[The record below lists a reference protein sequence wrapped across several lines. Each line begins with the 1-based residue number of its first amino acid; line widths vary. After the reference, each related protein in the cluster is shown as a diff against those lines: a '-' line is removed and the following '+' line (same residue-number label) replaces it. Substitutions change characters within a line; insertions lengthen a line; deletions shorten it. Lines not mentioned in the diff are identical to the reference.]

1 VIDRHEG
8 SVRSIVEI
16 DLDFV
21 FDCRADRVGV
31 SDVTDEGLTDVAPN
45 KLGLGLW
52 LWCLRRL
59 GRGGFILGL
68 SGGSRRRVGA
78 ARCCDEH
85 QNRDNDNDR
94 NAFVNRHG
102 FILGRAARASW
113 TVTISIGRHRR
124 RL

>member
-21 FDCRADRVGV
+21 FDCRAGRVGV

-78 ARCCDEH
+78 ARCTLH
-85 QNRDNDNDR
+85 
-94 NAFVNRHG
+94 
-102 FILGRAARASW
+102 AARCTLHAAA
-113 TVTISIGRHRR
+113 TSIKIATTTMTGM

>member
-1 VIDRHEG
+1 MSPQTSSG
-8 SVRSIVEI
+8 SGSGSG
-16 DLDFV
+16 
-21 FDCRADRVGV
+21 ASVGSAV
-31 SDVTDEGLTDVAPN
+31 VASS
-45 KLGLGLW
+45 
-52 LWCLRRL
+52 
-59 GRGGFILGL
+59 
-68 SGGSRRRVGA
+68 SGSAVAVVGASALHAARCTLHAARCTLHA

>member
-1 VIDRHEG
+1 MSPQTSSG
-8 SVRSIVEI
+8 SGSGSG
-16 DLDFV
+16 
-21 FDCRADRVGV
+21 ASVGSAV
-31 SDVTDEGLTDVAPN
+31 VASS
-45 KLGLGLW
+45 
-52 LWCLRRL
+52 
-59 GRGGFILGL
+59 
-68 SGGSRRRVGA
+68 SGSAVAVVGAARCTLHA